1 MILEEQRDE
10 RERAQMQEEFA
21 EREEQI
27 EEFNR
32 RQNLLRAELRIKDG
46 RETPLDLIVK
56 GLRILDGE
64 KFDDNTV
71 LDKPLWELT
80 PLMPLD
86 ELEQLEEEAS
96 SFLTTGRH
104 VKFWKALN
112 ECVRDDLATRK
123 GKKKKTDGINASVL
137 ADVTELLNNKGISEL
152 ETMGKE
158 MEAMMDDADGA
169 VDVQFYEAVLAKLPL
184 FKAR

>member
-10 RERAQMQEEFA
+10 RERAQMAEEFEA
-21 EREEQI
+21 REEQI
-27 EEFNR
+27 EEFNQ
-32 RQNLLRAELRIKDG
+32 RQSFLRAELRLKDG

-71 LDKPLWELT
+71 LEQPLWEMT
-80 PLMPLD
+80 PLMPLN

-96 SFLTTGRH
+96 SFLNTGRH
-104 VKFWKALN
+104 ARFWKALN
-112 ECVRDDLATRK
+112 ECVRDDLNARK

-137 ADVTELLNNKGISEL
+137 SDVTELLNNKGIAEL
-152 ETMGKE
+152 DKMGKE
-158 MEAMMDDADGA
+158 MEAMMEDADG
-169 VDVQFYEAVLAKLPL
+169 
-184 FKAR
+184 